1 MIDFYGLKNCDTCRK
16 ARNWLDA
23 KGIANVFHDIREAG
37 LDEATVAGWAEQVG
51 WEKLLNRK
59 STTWRNLPDCDKANV
74 DEARAVAL
82 MVAEPALIK
91 RPVMVA
97 GGKVTS
103 GFDADVQSLI
113 EAGN

>member
-1 MIDFYGLKNCDTCRK
+1 
-16 ARNWLDA
+16 
-23 KGIANVFHDIREAG
+23 
-37 LDEATVAGWAEQVG
+37 
-51 WEKLLNRK
+51 
-59 STTWRNLPDCDKANV
+59 
-74 DEARAVAL
+74 